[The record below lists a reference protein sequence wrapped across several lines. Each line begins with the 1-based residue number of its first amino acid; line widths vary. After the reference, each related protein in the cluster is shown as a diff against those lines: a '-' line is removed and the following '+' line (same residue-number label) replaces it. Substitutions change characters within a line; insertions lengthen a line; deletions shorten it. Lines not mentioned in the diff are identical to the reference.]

1 MLKSKLIVIV
11 ALIATVT
18 TIGAEVYQ
26 LEKQRTFAN
35 TLKTTIQNLETQT
48 SNLKSDLEAL
58 NIEIESKQTELI
70 EKDSEIENLKLNIEF
85 LTDELNSYKQRI
97 EDLTK
102 EVSYNPYDLTV
113 TSNVSKAQLDYVL
126 RDTSL
131 SGLEWAFIESEQKY
145 GVNALFL
152 VGLVANE
159 SGWGESH
166 RAQTQN
172 NLTGYAVYSNYSRGA
187 YFSSKEESILETAR
201 LISEDYLD
209 PNGQHHN
216 GCSLWQVNIK
226 YSQDNGQPNEDW
238 SIAINSITNDL
249 INKINNIG

>member
-1 MLKSKLIVIV
+1 MLRKKLIIIG
-11 ALIATVT
+11 AILATVT
-18 TIGAEVYQ
+18 TIGVEVYQ
-26 LEKQRTFAN
+26 LETQRAHVSELN
-35 TLKTTIQNLETQT
+35 KTIEDLEYQT
-48 SNLKSDLEAL
+48 NALRSDLEAL
-58 NIEIESKQTELI
+58 NIEVNNKQTEI
-70 EKDSEIENLKLNIEF
+70 VEKDSKIDELSATIEF
-85 LTDELNSYKQRI
+85 LTDELNTYRKRL
-97 EDLTK
+97 EDLTR

-126 RDTSL
+126 KDTSL

-159 SGWGESH
+159 SGWGESQ

-172 NLTGYAVYSNYSRGA
+172 NMTGYAVYNNYSRGVT
-187 YFSSKEESILETAR
+187 FNSKEESILETAR

-226 YSQDNGQPNEDW
+226 YSQNDGQPNEEW
-238 SIAINSITNDL
+238 SRVINSITNDL